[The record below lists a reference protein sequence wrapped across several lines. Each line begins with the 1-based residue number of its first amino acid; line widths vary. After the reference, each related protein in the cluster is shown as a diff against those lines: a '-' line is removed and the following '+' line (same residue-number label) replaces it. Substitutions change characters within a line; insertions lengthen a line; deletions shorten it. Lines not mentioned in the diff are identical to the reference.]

1 MDQNREK
8 VIEIATRIY
17 DLDTKVY
24 QCLGS
29 SLGRVYTGRRDDC
42 IESLAVLLSGGRQTY
57 MLRSELAL
65 VGNMARTIPDKDEC
79 ARAMEE
85 YNKILQDVKEL
96 PDTFGKVDI
105 MDKERIQ
112 LNSID
117 LRNRFSEN
125 DHLIIC
131 IGRTQGCA
139 GTDIGFALA
148 DALKINF
155 YDTEIFNAVRK
166 RLEAEQDVVPDS
178 LGSDVYPFLNPNPP
192 RSRSSFKEMLNTIT
206 RYHGLPKEDA
216 VFFNESDLICSMA
229 KKEDFVIMGRCA
241 DLVLANNRIPHISVF
256 ITAPFEL
263 RVRRIMETH
272 GLDHKKASHLLR
284 QLDRRRGSYYHF
296 YTGSKWGDP
305 VNYDL
310 CLNSACYGIEK
321 SVELIARM
329 INQQIGRPDN
339 P

>member
-1 MDQNREK
+1 MNQNREK
-8 VIEIATRIY
+8 LMEIATRIY
-17 DLDTKVY
+17 ELDAEIY
-24 QCLGS
+24 RCLGS

-42 IESLAVLLSGGRQTY
+42 IESLAILLGNGQQNY
-57 MLRSELAL
+57 LVRSELAL

-79 ARAMEE
+79 ARVMEK
-85 YNKILQDVKEL
+85 YNLILREVQSL
-96 PDTFGKVDI
+96 PDGFGHVDI
-105 MDKERIQ
+105 QDKERIQ
-112 LNSID
+112 LNSVD
-117 LRNRFSEN
+117 LKKRFSKN
-125 DHLIIC
+125 DHLVIC

-155 YDTEIFNAVRK
+155 YDTEIFNSVRK
-166 RLEAEQDVVPDS
+166 RLEAEQDTVPDS
-178 LGSDVYPFLNPNPP
+178 TGSDTNIFDNMNQP
-192 RSRSSFKEMLNTIT
+192 RQHFSLRQRIQTFN

-229 KKEDFVIMGRCA
+229 QKEDFVVMGRCA
-241 DLVLANNRIPHISVF
+241 DVVLANNRIPHISVF

-263 RVRRIMETH
+263 RVQRVMETH
-272 GLDHKKASHLLR
+272 SLSHSQASRLLRTLDH
-284 QLDRRRGSYYHF
+284 RRGKYYHF
-296 YTGSKWGDP
+296 YTGRKWGDP

-329 INQQIGRPDN
+329 LNQQISQPN
-339 P
+339 QE

>member
-8 VIEIATRIY
+8 IMELATRLY
-17 DLDTKVY
+17 DLDAEVY
-24 QCLGS
+24 RCLGS

-42 IESLAVLLSGGRQTY
+42 IESLAALMSGGRQTY

-65 VGNMARTIPDKDEC
+65 VGNMARTIPDKASCLRVMAQYDQ
-79 ARAMEE
+79 
-85 YNKILQDVKEL
+85 ILKEIQAL

-105 MDKERIQ
+105 VDKDRVQ
-112 LNSID
+112 LNWID
-117 LRNRFSEN
+117 LKNRFSES

-155 YDTEIFNAVRK
+155 YDTEIFSSVRK
-166 RLEAEQDVVPDS
+166 RLESEQDNTPDS
-178 LGSDVYPFLNPNPP
+178 IGSDVYPFLNPNPP
-192 RSRSSFKEMLNTIT
+192 QGHPSLPQLMANFN
-206 RYHGLPKEDA
+206 RYHGLLREDA
-216 VFFNESDLICSMA
+216 VFFNESDLICNMA
-229 KKEDFVIMGRCA
+229 KKEDFVVMGRCA
-241 DLVLANNRIPHISVF
+241 DVVLANNRIPHISVF

-263 RVRRIMETH
+263 RVQRIMETH
-272 GLDHKKASHLLR
+272 GLDRKRASRLLR
-284 QLDRRRGSYYHF
+284 QLDRRRSSYYHF
-296 YTGSKWGDP
+296 YTGRKWGDP

-329 INQQIGRPDN
+329 INQQIDP
-339 P
+339 PAQA